1 MVGRA
6 VNENLKQAFEQTAQL
21 IVMAKNGI
29 YIPVTWCNDVNIDLK
44 EKTHTVAHH
53 ALDCDAH

>member
-1 MVGRA
+1 MAGRA
-6 VNENLKQAFEQTAQL
+6 GDENLKQAFKHTAQL
-21 IVMAKNGI
+21 IVSAKNGI

-44 EKTHTVAHH
+44 EKPHTVAHH